1 VTDFEHVSVMPH
13 EVIEYLQPRAGG
25 LYFDGTAGAGGHSL
39 LILESAPDSRVIAV
53 DRDPAMLEIAAE
65 RLTKFGDRVTLRRAS
80 YEDLQDVL
88 DELHIDRCI
97 DGVLIDCGPS
107 LDQLAGRT
115 TGRGRGF
122 SIHGG
127 DEPLEMAYDPEQSR
141 TAATLLAELSERE
154 LRGLFGQT
162 LRGGEVGR
170 VVRAIVRERERE
182 PVATPERLTR
192 ILQQALSFKAP
203 EAEKRVIAAYAAL
216 RIAVNEELEGL
227 ERGIDAA
234 VDALCPGGRL
244 VLLTFHGGEHRV
256 ARRKL
261 RELEGGP
268 IGPPRLIGGPE
279 REAKVRVL
287 TRSPL
292 DPSEAEVARNAA
304 SRSARLH
311 AAERV

>member
-1 VTDFEHVSVMPH
+1 MTEFEHVSVMPE
-13 EVIEYLQPRAGG
+13 EVIQYLQPRPGG
-25 LYFDGTAGAGGHSL
+25 VYFDGTAGAGGHSK
-39 LILESAPDSRVIAV
+39 LILESVPDSRVIAV
-53 DRDPAMLEIAAE
+53 DRDPAMLKIAAE
-65 RLTKFGDRVTLRRAS
+65 RLAQFGDRVTLRRAS
-80 YEDLQDVL
+80 YEDLADVL
-88 DELHIDRCI
+88 DDLNLESCI

-127 DEPLEMAYDPEQSR
+127 DEPLEMAYDPDQSL
-141 TAATLLAELSERE
+141 TAAALLAELSDAE
-154 LRGLFGQT
+154 LRRLFGQT
-162 LRGGEVGR
+162 LRGGEIGS
-170 VVRAIVRERERE
+170 VVRTIVRERERE
-182 PVATPERLTR
+182 PIDSPARLTR
-192 ILQQALSFKAP
+192 VLEEALRFKGP
-203 EAEKRVIAAYAAL
+203 DMDKRVAAAYAAL

-234 VDALCPGGRL
+234 VDALCRGGRL

-256 ARRKL
+256 ARQKL
-261 RELEGGP
+261 RDLEGGP

-279 REAKVRVL
+279 REALVRVL

-292 DPSEAEVARNAA
+292 HPSDREVERNPA

-311 AAERV
+311 AAERL